1 MLVHWWSSC
10 LGQTGGLDRLN
21 WTNDQYCD
29 KLDNILTTTHHHPPP
44 PSSIWEYWRLSSAP
58 WVELCVAGQSY
69 NWVFSIPSH
78 WLHSNS
84 TVLKLINHT
93 TTTTT
98 ITTTAFSWIYFA
110 LQSRFYISLSQWQIP
125 IRRLTQ
131 NFLLFILKA
140 FVHFIVLCW
149 YCCWLR

>member
-1 MLVHWWSSC
+1 MIFLSWSDWRT
-10 LGQTGGLDRLN
+10 GQTELN
-21 WTNDQYCD
+21 KWSILWQAWQY
-29 KLDNILTTTHHHPPP
+29 TYHHPPP

-58 WVELCVAGQSY
+58 WVELYVAGQSY